1 MSGGGSM
8 LKGLKDLIKKETNVP
23 VFLVERPLECVAKG
37 AGEAFELF
45 KSMSQSRSIYEE
57 LNSN

>member
-1 MSGGGSM
+1 M

-37 AGEAFELF
+37 AGILLEEIDTMKILQNDK
-45 KSMSQSRSIYEE
+45 KSKVNRW
-57 LNSN
+57 